1 MFVVGLMGD
10 KPIHLLVDTGAT
22 ITIISR
28 AALQRVNEHL
38 LAETRSSKTRLLQA
52 DGTPINVYGE
62 VNVTMKIGKR
72 YHNID
77 VVVADM
83 KHDGILGMDFL
94 HKTNALVECKNM
106 EIVINGEIIPC
117 IDINEDDF
125 HITAVSSPP
134 IPIPQH
140 LSDIYKRA
148 SAEVDEQYNLQ
159 IAELLNKYEDV
170 FSKGDDDIGR
180 TDAVSHSIHTDC
192 SAPIR
197 QRPRRPPMGQR
208 QEIEEQVQNM
218 LERGIIRPST
228 SPWSSPVVLVKKKDG
243 SMRFCIDYR
252 QLNNHTVKDCFP
264 LPRIDESIDNLAGSK
279 YFCTLDLASGYWQVP
294 LDEDAKLKSAFVVPG
309 GLFQFEVMPFGLCNA
324 PSTFERLME
333 TVFVGLQWKILL
345 IYLDDMIIF
354 GSSVGEVIQRLEIVL
369 QRLRSAKLKLKPK
382 KCHLFHKEVA
392 FLGHVVS
399 EAGVKTDPAKID
411 AVEKWP
417 TPINVKQVRS
427 FLGLASYYRR
437 FIKVFSDEAKPLTKL
452 TEKEQEFVWTKECE
466 TAFQALKEKL
476 ITAPILAYPQL
487 GVEFI
492 LDTDASNYGIGA
504 VLSQE
509 DDGKER
515 VVAYASRT
523 LNKAEQNYCVTRRE
537 LLAIVTFL
545 KHFRHYLYAQPV
557 TVRTD
562 HGALRWLMNTKNPEG
577 QLARWLEVVSQYR
590 LTLVHRA
597 GRIHCNADGLSRRP
611 CSQCGRLQDA
621 CKDKQ

>member
-1 MFVVGLMGD
+1 MFVVGTMGD
-10 KPIHLLVDTGAT
+10 KPIHLLIDTGST
-22 ITIISR
+22 VTIISR
-28 AALQRVNEHL
+28 EALHKVNEHL
-38 LAETRSSKTRLLQA
+38 LDECRSSNTRLLQA
-52 DGTPINVYGE
+52 DGTPINVSGE
-62 VNVTMKIGKR
+62 VDVKVTIGKQH
-72 YHNID
+72 HNIP

-94 HKTNALVECKNM
+94 QKTNSFIDCQRM
-106 EIVINGEIIPC
+106 EITINNEVISC
-117 IDINEDDF
+117 IDLSGDNL
-125 HITAVSSPP
+125 HISAVSSPSNTV
-134 IPIPQH
+134 PQH
-140 LSDIYKRA
+140 LDDIYKRA
-148 SAEVDEQYNLQ
+148 STEVDEQYHPQ
-159 IAELLNKYEDV
+159 IADLLNKYEDV

-180 TDAVSHSIHTDC
+180 TDAVTHSIHTTC
-192 SAPIR
+192 AAPIR

-208 QEIEEQVQNM
+208 QEIEQQVQNM
-218 LERGIIRPST
+218 LERGIIRPSR
-228 SPWSSPVVLVKKKDG
+228 SPWSSPIVLVKKKDG
-243 SMRFCIDYR
+243 SMRFCVDYR
-252 QLNNHTVKDCFP
+252 ELNKQTVKDSFP
-264 LPRIDESIDNLAGSK
+264 LPRIDECIDNLAGSK

-294 LDEDAKLKSAFVVPG
+294 LDEDAKLKSAFVIPG
-309 GLFQFEVMPFGLCNA
+309 GLFEFEVMPFGLCNA

-354 GSSVGEVIQRLEIVL
+354 GSSVDEVVNRLESVL

-382 KCHLFHKEVA
+382 KCHLFHKEVS

-399 EAGVKTDPAKID
+399 EAGVTTDPAKID

-417 TPINVKQVRS
+417 TPINAKQVRS

-437 FIKVFSDEAKPLTKL
+437 FIKNFSNVAKPLTKL
-452 TEKEQEFVWTKECE
+452 TEKEQEFIWTTECE
-466 TAFQALKEKL
+466 EAFQALKHKL
-476 ITAPILAYPQL
+476 ITAPILAYPKL

-492 LDTDASNYGIGA
+492 LDTDASNFGVGA

-515 VVAYASRT
+515 VIAYASRT

-545 KHFRHYLYAQPV
+545 KHFRHYLYGQSV

-577 QLARWLEVVSQYR
+577 QVARWLEVVSQYR

-597 GRIHCNADGLSRRP
+597 GRIHLNADGLSRRP
-611 CSQCGRLQDA
+611 CSQCGRLQDV
-621 CKDKQ
+621 CKGKQ